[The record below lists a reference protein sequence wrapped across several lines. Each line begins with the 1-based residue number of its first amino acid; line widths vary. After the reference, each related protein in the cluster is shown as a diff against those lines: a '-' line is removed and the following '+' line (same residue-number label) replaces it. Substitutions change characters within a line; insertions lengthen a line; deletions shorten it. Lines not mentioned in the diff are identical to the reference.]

1 MNSFINMSMADDVDA
16 LFEPASWLIKIDFI
30 NQFILNNNVLISVL
44 GEAGSGKTTFARL
57 LQDKLDPN
65 VRSAIVS
72 ATPLFEPSLFL
83 SQLCSMLDIESK
95 LSIADIATE
104 MCERK
109 SRALIIVDNAE
120 QLPEAFIKE
129 LLNALKQQEGS
140 EFFHVCLL
148 SSFSLVKVTSR
159 LARELYQDMIHS
171 IELQPLNQDETKVYV
186 TACMAS
192 NDEFQVELTDEWIQ
206 EFYQLTE
213 GNIARMNTHMM
224 SFFTKKSAHTGF
236 LHKRLLSYGA
246 ISALVLAAVGIG
258 YYFLSSSSFNTLAQ
272 ANIDS
277 IQIELP
283 LSSDIPN
290 YQMASIHQ
298 QMEMVSLQKAE
309 LLVKNDDANGGSLDE
324 SLVIMDKVVPIP
336 KVMVHS
342 APKKNIQKRAKASFA
357 KVKHAGKVAKVKP
370 VPILHSGRYTLQL
383 MASREKNVLTHLAR
397 KYPASAHVK
406 VRDFTHHG
414 VHWYI
419 LTQGDY
425 TQKPLALHALS
436 TLPKSLAQF
445 KPWVRSTDNLRD
457 VG

>member
-1 MNSFINMSMADDVDA
+1 MADDVDA
-16 LFEPASWLIKIDFI
+16 IFEPASWLIKIDFI
-30 NQFILNNNVLISVL
+30 NQFILNNNVLISIL
-44 GEAGSGKTTFARL
+44 GEAGVGKTTFARL

-65 VRSAIVS
+65 VRTAIIS
-72 ATPLFEPSLFL
+72 ATSLFEPSLFL

-148 SSFSLVKVTSR
+148 SDFSLVKVTSR

-171 IELQPLNQDETKVYV
+171 IELQPFNKDETKIYV
-186 TACMAS
+186 TARMAS
-192 NDEFQVELTDEWIQ
+192 NDELQVELTDEWIQ

-213 GNIARMNTHMM
+213 GNITSMNTHMM
-224 SFFTKKSAHTGF
+224 SFFSKKSVHPGLLYKRF
-236 LHKRLLSYGA
+236 LPYGI
-246 ISALVLAAVGIG
+246 ISALVLATAGIG
-258 YYFLSSSSFNTLAQ
+258 YYLFSSSSSAIEPFSTLAQ
-272 ANIDS
+272 ENIDS

-290 YQMASIHQ
+290 YQVASIHQ
-298 QMEMVSLQKAE
+298 PMEMVSLQKAE
-309 LLVKNDDANGGSLDE
+309 LLLKNDDASGGSLDE
-324 SLVIMDKVVPIP
+324 SSVEIDKVVPIP
-336 KVMVHS
+336 NVMVHPT
-342 APKKNIQKRAKASFA
+342 PKKNIQKIAKASVI
-357 KVKHAGKVAKVKP
+357 KVKSVVKVAKTNKP
-370 VPILHSGRYTLQL
+370 VPPALHSGRYTLQL
-383 MASREKNVLTHLAR
+383 MASREKSVLTRLAK

-406 VRDFTHHG
+406 VRDFTHDG
-414 VHWYI
+414 VHWYV
-419 LTQGDY
+419 LTQGEY

-436 TLPKSLAQF
+436 TLPKSLSQF
-445 KPWVRSTDNLRD
+445 KPWVRSTGNLRE